1 MTDGSKNHAVADVP
15 QGNTEEEIRQFIGI
29 RFGTE
34 LYGIPIEKTREITKP
49 LQITGIPGTLP
60 HVKGLMNLHGEI
72 LCVVDVK
79 ILLNMG
85 KIQMTEKGRIVVVKT
100 REGLVGIFCD
110 EVADIYDVLTKDI
123 EPPLSTL
130 SKEMDV
136 SMKGQTQ
143 TRDGLMGIL
152 DIEKLLLTQEKSL

>member
-34 LYGIPIEKTREITKP
+34 LYGIPIEKNEREITKP

-72 LCVVDVK
+72 LCVVDIR

-85 KIQMTEKGRIVVVKT
+85 KTQMTERA
-100 REGLVGIFCD
+100 GL
-110 EVADIYDVLTKDI
+110 
-123 EPPLSTL
+123 SW
-130 SKEMDV
+130 
-136 SMKGQTQ
+136 
-143 TRDGLMGIL
+143 
-152 DIEKLLLTQEKSL
+152 

>member
-1 MTDGSKNHAVADVP
+1 MTDGDKNHAVADVSP
-15 QGNTEEEIRQFIGI
+15 ENSVEEIRQFIGI

-49 LQITGIPGTLP
+49 IRITGIPGTLP

-85 KIQMTEKGRIVVVKT
+85 KTQMTEKSRIVVVKT
-100 REGLVGIFCD
+100 AEGPVGIFCD
-110 EVADIYDVLTKDI
+110 EVADIYDVSTKEI

-130 SKEMDV
+130 SKEMDA

-152 DIEKLLLTQEKSL
+152 DIEKLLLKQEK

>member
-1 MTDGSKNHAVADVP
+1 MLWQTTHREYGGRDTAIYR
-15 QGNTEEEIRQFIGI
+15 NTFWN
-29 RFGTE
+29 
-34 LYGIPIEKTREITKP
+34 
-49 LQITGIPGTLP
+49 GTLRYSHRKNERDYEAP
-60 HVKGLMNLHGEI
+60 PNYRYSGNASHVKGLMNLHGEI

>member
-1 MTDGSKNHAVADVP
+1 MTVGNKNHAVADDP
-15 QGNTEEEIRQFIGI
+15 QGKTAEEIRQFIGI

-34 LYGIPIEKTREITKP
+34 LYGFPIEKTREITKP

-85 KIQMTEKGRIVVVKT
+85 KTQMTEKSRIVVVKT
-100 REGLVGIFCD
+100 GEGPVGIFCD
-110 EVADIYDVLTKDI
+110 EVADIYDVSTKDI

-130 SKEMDV
+130 SKEMDI

-152 DIEKLLLTQEKSL
+152 DIEKLLMKQEK